1 MSGEVLDTDVLVV
14 GYGPVGAMAA
24 LLLGRAGVD
33 YVVADSR
40 REIYPLPRAVTADEE
55 ALRMLCAAGLQH
67 AVADMLLN
75 CGAQFV
81 DRSGR
86 TMLRIPRYDLGR
98 D

>member
-1 MSGEVLDTDVLVV
+1 
-14 GYGPVGAMAA
+14 
-24 LLLGRAGVD
+24 
-33 YVVADSR
+33 
-40 REIYPLPRAVTADEE
+40 
-55 ALRMLCAAGLQH
+55 MLCAAGLQH
-67 AVADMLLN
+67 AVTDMLPN